1 MKRVEAFAK
10 LGGNWFACGCDQR
23 AIDMIAEDLL
33 VSVVLA
39 SGRVDET
46 TSEDI
51 ENTGLKEDQLL
62 LVGLADTAV

>member
-1 MKRVEAFAK
+1 
-10 LGGNWFACGCDQR
+10 
-23 AIDMIAEDLL
+23 MIAEDLL

-62 LVGLADTAV
+62 LVGLSDRAV